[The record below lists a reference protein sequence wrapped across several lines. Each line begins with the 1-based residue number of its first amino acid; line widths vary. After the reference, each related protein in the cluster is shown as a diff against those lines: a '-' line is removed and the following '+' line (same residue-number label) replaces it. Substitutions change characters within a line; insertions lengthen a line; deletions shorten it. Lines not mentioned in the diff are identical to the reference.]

1 MPIIKIYP
9 SKRDV
14 SAIINYVSREGTVA
28 ETLIETSGC
37 SKDTAEQDFKAIAE
51 YFDKPTGAGNRSY
64 YHTII
69 SYNTTLEKISPKKCG
84 TWQPSCAGIPRLT
97 IINGIWLSIRIV
109 QIVYML
115 MS

>member
-37 SKDTAEQDFKAIAE
+37 SKDTAEQDFK
-51 YFDKPTGAGNRSY
+51 RSQNILTNLRMQETAVI
-64 YHTII
+64 TI
-69 SYNTTLEKISPKKCG
+69 
-84 TWQPSCAGIPRLT
+84 
-97 IINGIWLSIRIV
+97 
-109 QIVYML
+109 
-115 MS
+115 

>member
-51 YFDKPTGAGNRSY
+51 YFDKPTDAGNRSY
-64 YHTII
+64 YHMII
-69 SYNTTLEKISPKKCG
+69 SYNTTLEKCG

-97 IINGIWLSIRIV
+97 IISGIWLSIRIV
-109 QIVYML
+109 QIIYML